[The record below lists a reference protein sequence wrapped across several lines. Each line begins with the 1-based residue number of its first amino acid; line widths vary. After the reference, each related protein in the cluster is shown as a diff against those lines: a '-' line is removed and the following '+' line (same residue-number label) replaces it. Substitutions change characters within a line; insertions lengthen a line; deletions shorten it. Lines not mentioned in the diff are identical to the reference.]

1 MPSRQDWM
9 QRSLFHDVME
19 LRRHSRLSTA
29 ALADAVRRAAG
40 SVSPAMKVTSVTLQS
55 TLVANSMLT
64 ERLLALLSGFFA
76 LVSLA
81 MAAVGLYGVLSYSV
95 VQQTREIG
103 IRVALGAPRRV
114 VIRGVLGALAVYVL
128 AGIVSGVAAGLYL
141 SQFVA
146 KLLFEISPAAAASI
160 VLPVTT
166 LLAVATLA
174 ALLPARRAASVD
186 PVVALRDE

>member
-1 MPSRQDWM
+1 M

-55 TLVANSMLT
+55 TLVGNSMLT